1 MELKEKLLDLG
12 IFENNEYLDK
22 YCDLIINNSNTSI
35 QKGITNSH
43 HIIPAYYFR
52 FKKIPVDSSKKN
64 MVNLIFTD
72 HIKAHYYLE
81 KCSVQEFKGKNIF
94 AIFKLCGTDI
104 GKIQLEK
111 LENNLD
117 ITQLLEDKPVYFSEE
132 HRKNLREG
140 AKNRSSKN
148 GHISESGYAGGV
160 TGLKMIH
167 NPEGKRTYV
176 EESLIPELL
185 KQGYSIEGNSFHKPE
200 NFNQSSEF
208 REAQRQRLLE
218 YYKLNPNFKTRS
230 KRKVRIYK
238 NDIEYIFNSVIE
250 AERFMGLAEK
260 HIGKG
265 STAFFIRSGKITN
278 KKLKLY
284 DWNIEYYKGDDN
296 NEEVVKNKN

>member
-1 MELKEKLLDLG
+1 MELKEKLLSLG

-22 YCDLIINNSNTSI
+22 YCDLVMNNLTTSV

-43 HIIPAYYFR
+43 HIIPVYYFR
-52 FKKIPVDSSKKN
+52 FKKIPVNSSKQN

-81 KCSVQEFKGKNIF
+81 KCSVPEFKGKNIF

-111 LENNLD
+111 LDNNLD
-117 ITQLLEDKPVYFSEE
+117 ITQLLEDKPIYFSEE
-132 HRKNLREG
+132 HRKSLREG
-140 AKNRSSKN
+140 AKNRTSKN
-148 GHISESGYAGGV
+148 GHVSESGYAGGV

-167 NPEGKRTYV
+167 TPEGKRTYV

-185 KQGYSIEGNSFHKPE
+185 KQGYSIEGESYHKPE
-200 NFNQSSEF
+200 NFNQSAKF
-208 REAQRQRLLE
+208 REEQRQRLLD
-218 YYKLNPNFKTRS
+218 YYKTNPNFKTRS
-230 KRKVRIYK
+230 KKKVRIFK
-238 NDIEYIFNSVIE
+238 DDVEYIFNSVTE
-250 AERFMGLAEK
+250 AERFMEISEK

-265 STAFFIRSGKITN
+265 STAFFVRNGKIMD

-284 DWNIEYYKGDDN
+284 DWNIEYYEGGDN
-296 NEEVVKNKN
+296 NEEVAKN

>member
-1 MELKEKLLDLG
+1 MTREELKLKLLNLNIVED
-12 IFENNEYLDK
+12 NEYLDK
-22 YCDLIINNSNTSI
+22 YCDLIIDNLDTPT
-35 QKGITNSH
+35 QKGLTNIH

-52 FKKIPVDSSKKN
+52 FKKLNIDSTKEN
-64 MVNLIFTD
+64 LVNLIFTD
-72 HIKAHYYLE
+72 HVRAHYYLE
-81 KCSVQEFKGKNIF
+81 NCSLQHFKGKNIF
-94 AIFKLCGTDI
+94 AIFKLCGTDL

-117 ITQLLEDKPVYFSEE
+117 ITKLLQDKPVYFSEE

-140 AKNRSSKN
+140 AKNRCSKN

-167 NPEGKRTYV
+167 TPEGKRTYV

-185 KQGYSIEGNSFHKPE
+185 KQGYSIEGDSFHKPE

-230 KRKVRIYK
+230 RKKVRIYR
-238 NDIEYIFNSVIE
+238 NDIEYIFNSVVE
-250 AERFMGLAEK
+250 AERFMGIKEK
-260 HIGKG
+260 YIGKG
-265 STAFFIRSGKITN
+265 STAVFVRNGKITD

-284 DWNIEYYKGDDN
+284 D
-296 NEEVVKNKN
+296 